1 MDIRKCRGYEI
12 EITNDFAYF
21 FDHTG
26 TDFKVNKKGEIFY
39 LNPSFDVNIRVD
51 KDTDELVYSVFNAH
65 HSADIA
71 RILGSPDPEDN
82 VMIIVAFK
90 RKPHD

>member
-1 MDIRKCRGYEI
+1 MVIRKCRGYEV
-12 EITNDFAYF
+12 EITNEFAYF

-26 TDFKVNKKGEIFY
+26 ADFQVNKKGEIFY

-82 VMIIVAFK
+82 VMIVVAFK

>member
-1 MDIRKCRGYEI
+1 MVIRKCRGYDV
-12 EITNDFAYF
+12 EITNEFAYF

-26 TDFKVNKKGEIFY
+26 TDFRVNKKGQIFY

-51 KDTDELVYSVFNAH
+51 KDTDELVYSVFNNH

-82 VMIIVAFK
+82 VMIVVAFK
-90 RKPHD
+90 RNPHD

>member
-1 MDIRKCRGYEI
+1 MVIRKCRGYEV

-26 TDFKVNKKGEIFY
+26 TDFKVNKKGEILY

-51 KDTDELVYSVFNAH
+51 NDTDALVYSVYNAH